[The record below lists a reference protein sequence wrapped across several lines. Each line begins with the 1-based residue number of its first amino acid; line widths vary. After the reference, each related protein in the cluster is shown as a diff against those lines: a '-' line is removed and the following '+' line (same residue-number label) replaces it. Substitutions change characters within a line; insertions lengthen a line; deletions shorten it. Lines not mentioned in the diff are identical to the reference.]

1 MITLQVMNDAADP
14 KREQDIYVDPD
25 YVNAMA
31 EWLIDQQNKTSGSWS
46 EISEIY
52 DMKLMV
58 SDYFVSRASKI
69 FIIKNSVIYC
79 NNNNTV
85 EPFF

>member
-1 MITLQVMNDAADP
+1 MLCLQVMNDAADP
-14 KREQDIYVDPD
+14 KREKDMFVDPE

-58 SDYFVSRASKI
+58 SYF
-69 FIIKNSVIYC
+69 F
-79 NNNNTV
+79 
-85 EPFF
+85 

>member
-58 SDYFVSRASKI
+58 SDYFVKPCFKNNYKEIGLSI
-69 FIIKNSVIYC
+69 VIIKILLN
-79 NNNNTV
+79 
-85 EPFF
+85 PFF